1 MIMKTPFISTKNKCS
16 TPPHTQKGIVGITP
30 TLFNSKMAYTIT
42 NRATE
47 LIKELKR
54 SDWVPKYNVLASD
67 WTDGQ
72 EEGINAVLDEM
83 DDTMEKIVDIYVG
96 MEEVTGE
103 MPESEEGQVDELH
116 FWNVHSDGVEKKN
129 KLSAD
134 ITQF

>member
-1 MIMKTPFISTKNKCS
+1 MKAILISTKIKRS
-16 TPPHTQKGIVGITP
+16 TLLTHAERNTGNNAPLG
-30 TLFNSKMAYTIT
+30 NSKMAYTIT

-96 MEEVTGE
+96 MEEVAGE
-103 MPESEEGQVDELH
+103 MPESEEGQVDELG
-116 FWNVHSDGVEKKN
+116 FWNVYSDGVERRN
-129 KLSAD
+129 KSSAD

>member
-16 TPPHTQKGIVGITP
+16 TPPHKQKGILGITP
-30 TLFNSKMAYTIT
+30 TLGNSKMAYTIT

-54 SDWVPKYNVLASD
+54 SDWVPKYNVLTSD

-83 DDTMEKIVDIYVG
+83 DDTMEKIVAIYVG